1 MKWRTFWHRLTA
13 PQDYNLDRKWKETEV
28 EEENKEVFK
37 WIKLFLHPTC
47 CIRCID
53 IVVSQIKTFLNQ
65 CIPHLFWP
73 SDSYLSSGDLGC
85 KLVNRKTSQV
95 QEPCVMQLSSM
106 RLFYCEMPHTII
118 KLNLLKNSVKR
129 KAEENQSVP
138 LFRLYFTLYRVGI
151 QDHIRLLKERRK
163 HRKSM
168 LSFFHF
174 EVFQI
179 MKFCHLY

>member
-1 MKWRTFWHRLTA
+1 MLVLPGEQIGSERSMKWRTIWHRLTA

-37 WIKLFLHPTC
+37 WIKLFLHQTC

-53 IVVSQIKTFLNQ
+53 IVLSQIKTFLNQ
-65 CIPHLFWP
+65 YIPHLFWP

-85 KLVNRKTSQV
+85 KLVKRKTSQV
-95 QEPCVMQLSSM
+95 REPRVMQLSSM
-106 RLFYCEMPHTII
+106 WLFYCEMPYTII

-129 KAEENQSVP
+129 KAEENQAVP

-151 QDHIRLLKERRK
+151 LDHT
-163 HRKSM
+163 
-168 LSFFHF
+168 
-174 EVFQI
+174 
-179 MKFCHLY
+179 